1 MNAPDFCV
9 FRFLPIPKTPK
20 PTQEP
25 FLLSPTEKALMGAT
39 NREIW
44 RLYQE
49 ALHNHSNYEKTTE
62 TADLNPTTC
71 TAEALVQAENNP
83 LVATFWGGRCVIP
96 VSEAHRR
103 LHTYITGS
111 AGSGKS
117 EAMKAFI
124 WHYLTKKT
132 DTALVLIAPES
143 DICQQVAR
151 FTPNLHNDRLVYINP
166 LIDEIHFPCLNP
178 FDFKDKAQISIFEA
192 ERRAMDFLAV
202 FTELLEENDAD
213 LSAQMTTIL
222 QNVLPVLMKWENAN
236 IYDLLDFLDK
246 EKCQKYIDFANLH
259 FQDNYNLL
267 NFINSFLK
275 NEKNNP
281 LDRTL
286 SALHSRI
293 YNLFSSS
300 VLQAFLVGQSTIDL
314 EALIA
319 QKKLIIFDLPKGKLG
334 RNTDIIGKMLVAQI
348 KILAFKKNPA
358 FSCHLFIDEMHNFI
372 TSSMLEILEECRKF
386 RLHLT
391 MAQQQ
396 FGQGVSESRIR
407 NSIIGNTGIKL
418 TGLNGDDS
426 TLKALAS
433 STGSDVDELKKHLHR
448 GVFSLWQAGLN
459 APPEPPKFISIPRTT
474 LGNKQGMS
482 DEQWKAVKNLQ
493 ISRFYRRLSQNAYLP
508 SQTPPKRENEPLE
521 DEIAV
526 KPSERY
532 LNHN

>member
-1 MNAPDFCV
+1 MNNPDFCV
-9 FRFLPIPKTPK
+9 FRFLPEPEKPK
-20 PTQEP
+20 PIQEP
-25 FLLSPTEKALMGAT
+25 FSLSPTEKALMNAT

-44 RLYQE
+44 QLYQE
-49 ALHNHSNYEKTTE
+49 ALHNHSTYEKITE
-62 TADLNPTTC
+62 KADLNPATC
-71 TAEALVQAENNP
+71 TAEAIAQAENNP
-83 LVATFWGGRCVIP
+83 LVETFWGGRCVIP

-103 LHTYITGS
+103 LHTYITGGT
-111 AGSGKS
+111 GSGKS

-124 WHYLTKKT
+124 WHYLTKKP
-132 DTALVLIAPES
+132 DTAIVFIAPKSTTCE
-143 DICQQVAR
+143 QVAR

-246 EKCQKYIDFANLH
+246 GKCQKYIDFANLH
-259 FQDNYNLL
+259 FQNNYNLL

-293 YNLFSSS
+293 YNLFSPS
-300 VLQAFLVGQSTIDL
+300 VLQAFLVGKSTIDL
-314 EALIA
+314 EQLIL
-319 QKKLIIFDLPKGKLG
+319 QKKLIVFDLPKGELG
-334 RNTDIIGKMLVAQI
+334 RNAYIIGKMLVAQI
-348 KILAFKKNPA
+348 KILAFKDNPA
-358 FSCHLFIDEMHNFI
+358 FSCHLFIDEMHNFV
-372 TSSMLEILEECRKF
+372 TPSLFEILAECREY

-391 MAQQQ
+391 LAQQQ
-396 FGQGVSESRIR
+396 FGQGISNSEHRS
-407 NSIIGNTGIKL
+407 SLIGNTGIKL
-418 TGLNGDDS
+418 IGQNGDVS
-426 TLKALAS
+426 TLSNLAS
-433 STGSDVDELKKHLHR
+433 STGADCDELNKYLKQS
-448 GVFSLWQAGLN
+448 VFALWKTGLE

-474 LGNKQGMS
+474 SGNKQGMS
-482 DEQWKAVKNLQ
+482 DEQWEAVKNLQ
-493 ISRFYRRLSQNAYLP
+493 ISRFYRRLNSTYFQP
-508 SQTPPKRENEPLE
+508 IQTL
-521 DEIAV
+521 
-526 KPSERY
+526 SS
-532 LNHN
+532 